1 MISIFLK
8 GDTRELAFSATRGH
22 SEKAASQKEGSPETS
37 FTNTLLGFS
46 VGGRS
51 ECSEPQNP
59 QETMAVLPL
68 EEERNG

>member
-37 FTNTLLGFS
+37 FTNTLFLASPASRLKKKLIS
-46 VGGRS
+46 V
-51 ECSEPQNP
+51 
-59 QETMAVLPL
+59 V
-68 EEERNG
+68 